1 MSRSGVRSHTL
12 GRVPPPA
19 TSPAIAAD
27 LHPKVDGHYLRAI
40 LSDRGFRR
48 LLGVRLISQLADGW
62 FQAGLAGSL
71 LFNPA
76 KQSSALAVAAGFAVL
91 LLPYSLLGPF
101 IGVFLDRWDRR
112 AALALA
118 NLVRSVLVAP
128 AVILIWIGDQGPRFA
143 LAALLVIAINRFF
156 LAGLSA
162 ALPKVT
168 DDSRLVTANAL
179 ATTAGTICF
188 SIGLFSAATLIATS
202 LVHTTQHGYA
212 GIAGLAASGY
222 LFSGIL
228 AFVSFRAGQLG
239 PDEEERPRIGMWTAV
254 VDVARGMVGGLR
266 HLAQRPPAARAMLL
280 TGAHRLLY
288 GYLTLAVLL
297 LYSRYFAQGDADRT
311 SQSLWSLGQVVIAGA
326 AGAGIA
332 AMITPAATR
341 RFGPQR
347 WITVMLAAIAAA
359 ILALG
364 LPFIAPLLL
373 IAAALMNIAS
383 QSMKII
389 VDATLQHECEDDYR
403 GRIFSLNDTVFN
415 ISMVTGLFLAALT
428 LPANGKSVAALIGI
442 AVGYAALA
450 LWFSRADSANRL

>member
-1 MSRSGVRSHTL
+1 M
-12 GRVPPPA
+12 PPPA
-19 TSPAIAAD
+19 TSSTLAAD
-27 LHPKVDGHYLRAI
+27 LHGKVDGHYLRAI
-40 LSDRGFRR
+40 LSQRGFRR
-48 LLGVRLISQLADGW
+48 LLGVRLMSQLADGW

-118 NLVRSVLVAP
+118 NLVRAVLVVP

-168 DDSRLVTANAL
+168 EDSRLVTANAL

-222 LFSGIL
+222 LFSGVL

-239 PDEEERPRIGMWTAV
+239 PEEDERPRIAVWTAV
-254 VDVARGMVGGLR
+254 VDVARGMAGGLR

-280 TGAHRLLY
+280 TGGHRILY

-297 LYSRYFAQGDADRT
+297 LYSRYFGDGDANKT
-311 SQSLWSLGQVVIAGA
+311 SQSLWSLGQIVIAGA

-347 WITVMLAAIAAA
+347 WITIMLASIAAA

-373 IAAALMNIAS
+373 VAAALMNIAS

-415 ISMVTGLFLAALT
+415 VSMVTGLFLAALT
-428 LPANGKSVAALIGI
+428 LPANGKSVAALAGI
-442 AVGYAALA
+442 AVGYALLA
-450 LWFSRADSANRL
+450 FWFARARGVNRL